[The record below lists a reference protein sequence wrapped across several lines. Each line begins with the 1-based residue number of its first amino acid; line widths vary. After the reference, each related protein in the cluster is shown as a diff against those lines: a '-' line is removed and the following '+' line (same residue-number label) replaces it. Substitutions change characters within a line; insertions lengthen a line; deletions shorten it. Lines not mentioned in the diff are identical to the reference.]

1 MKFDVTLVEVF
12 SYEILLRDRIKTVED
27 MINSQF
33 FKLKEIIRSEKK
45 KMRDAKIEEASKEE
59 VEKARENIK
68 ANAE

>member
-1 MKFDVTLVEVF
+1 
-12 SYEILLRDRIKTVED
+12 

-45 KMRDAKIEEASKEE
+45 KVRDTKIEEASKEE

>member
-1 MKFDVTLVEVF
+1 MTIIEVF
-12 SYEILLRDRIKTVED
+12 SYEILLRERIDMVKA

-33 FKLKEIIRSEKK
+33 SKLDEIIRSEKRK
-45 KMRDAKIEEASKEE
+45 VRDAKIEESLKEE

>member
-12 SYEILLRDRIKTVED
+12 SYEILLRDRIKTVEA

-45 KMRDAKIEEASKEE
+45 KVRDAKIEEASKEE

>member
-1 MKFDVTLVEVF
+1 MTLVEVF
-12 SYEILLRDRIKTVED
+12 SYEILLRERIQTVEA

-45 KMRDAKIEEASKEE
+45 KVRDTKIEEASKEE